1 MAISPEYITL
11 LRIGISSSPEWKE
24 AWERI
29 NDYLDALRTPDTVD
43 RELILLSSFER
54 AIVRKRR
61 QPFTPATEL
70 AFEEAQKTLD
80 YAFRHL
86 IDEGVSDDRRSVE
99 QRVRL
104 YLTEDVDGNL
114 LGRTGEMPDEVRQAL
129 REVRLQAAPNLQM
142 ASITAHP
149 LEFSSFGKKLIAV
162 ADKLSPL
169 GANPIVAWGIGL
181 LILGLVVFGSV
192 YRL

>member
-1 MAISPEYITL
+1 MAISPEYIAL

-114 LGRTGEMPDEVRQAL
+114 LGRTGEIPDELRQAL
-129 REVRLQAAPNLQM
+129 REVRLQAAPNLQL

-162 ADKLSPL
+162 AEKLSPL
-169 GANPIVAWGIGL
+169 GANPIVAWGIGV
-181 LILGLVVFGSV
+181 LILGLLVFGSV
-192 YRL
+192 YRS